1 MLDVFYKLMW
11 FYFFF
16 LFFIILL
23 CGRYNIIQG
32 HYFIPKQAGYKI
44 SVLFIIFVTSFRFNI
59 GYDWSSYLNFIY
71 PTFNPLNIN
80 RLEPLDKL
88 IISCAGYLNQPLV
101 MFSVYAIITYANI
114 GILIHKYSVSNF
126 ESLMIY
132 VCLFYLTDL
141 STIRQAIA
149 VSVVFYGFT
158 FIEQRKFLK
167 YFLVC
172 IVAVLFHK
180 SAVIALL
187 FYHLYYAKPM
197 AIVFI
202 MVSIYTGMKVVLP
215 KILGSI
221 LPLFMLYLEKGGIK
235 DSSGSF
241 QRLFYL
247 ILFIY
252 ALVFHRKKSV
262 GLVNI
267 CAVGVALPFVLGGH
281 TGGRLAQYFLIYYC
295 LLLPECN
302 KRFNINY
309 RILFMIPFYAY
320 FFMYLIVSVTANHSD
335 EYVPFRWYFLEDL
348 NQKLM

>member
-32 HYFIPKQAGYKI
+32 HYFIPKQTGYKI

-71 PTFNPLNIN
+71 PTFNPLNIS

-88 IISCAGYLNQPLV
+88 IIGCAGYFNQPLI

-114 GILIHKYSVSNF
+114 GISIHKYSVSKF
-126 ESLMIY
+126 ESLMVY

-149 VSVVFYGFT
+149 VSFVFYGFT
-158 FIEQRKFLK
+158 FIEQRNFLK

-172 IVAVLFHK
+172 FVAVLFHK

-187 FYHLYYAKPM
+187 FYHLYYTKPM
-197 AIVFI
+197 AIIFI

-235 DSSGSF
+235 DSSESF
-241 QRLFYL
+241 QRKFSASFLPD
-247 ILFIY
+247 FIY
-252 ALVFHRKKSV
+252 
-262 GLVNI
+262 I
-267 CAVGVALPFVLGGH
+267 CACSSQKKECR
-281 TGGRLAQYFLIYYC
+281 TCQYLFCRCGIAFCFGWAYRGASGTVFFD
-295 LLLPECN
+295 LLLP
-302 KRFNINY
+302 
-309 RILFMIPFYAY
+309 AA
-320 FFMYLIVSVTANHSD
+320 S
-335 EYVPFRWYFLEDL
+335 
-348 NQKLM
+348 

>member
-1 MLDVFYKLMW
+1 MH

-16 LFFIILL
+16 IGFIVIL
-23 CGRYNIIQG
+23 CGRYNIVSG
-32 HYFIPKQAGYKI
+32 YYFVPKQTGYTI

-59 GYDWSSYLNFIY
+59 GYDWSSYLSFIY
-71 PTFNPLNIN
+71 PTFNPLNIS

-88 IISCAGYLNQPLV
+88 IIGCAGYLNQPLI

-114 GILIHKYSVSNF
+114 GILINKYSVSKF

-132 VCLFYLTDL
+132 VCLFYLIDL

-149 VSVVFYGFT
+149 VSFVFYGFT
-158 FIEQRKFLK
+158 FIKQRNFLK

-172 IVAVLFHK
+172 VVASLFHK
-180 SAVIALL
+180 SSVIALL

-197 AIVFI
+197 TIIFI
-202 MVSIYTGMKVVLP
+202 MVGIYMVMKIVLP

-221 LPLFMLYLEKGGIK
+221 LPLFMFYIEKGGIK
-235 DSSGSF
+235 DSSGGF
-241 QRLFYL
+241 QRLVYL

-252 ALVFHRKKSV
+252 ALVFHRKNSV

-267 CAVGVALPFVLGGH
+267 CAVGVILPFVLGGH
-281 TGGRLAQYFLIYYC
+281 TGGRLSQYFLIYYC
-295 LLLPECN
+295 LLIPECN
-302 KRFNINY
+302 RRFSIHY
-309 RILFMIPFYAY
+309 RILFMIPFYVY
-320 FFMYLIVSVTANHSD
+320 FFMYLAVSVFVNQSN

-348 NQKLM
+348 NQKLQ